1 MDDLVTSTGMSVS
14 TTEGALRTLDVS
26 AMLESFISYLDA
38 SPASVRTYARAIRP
52 FMKFVQENNITA
64 PARKDVIRFRDVL
77 LETRK
82 ASTVQLYMTAVR
94 LFFQWAED
102 TGMYQDITRRVRVS
116 KPNQGMHAK
125 DCLTMNQCIDVLLA
139 ARKQESFM
147 KGTRDFAMIYLMLA
161 GGFRTI
167 EISRANVEDL
177 RQRGEHCV
185 LYVQGKGREDKRE
198 FVRVSPEAAQAVRE
212 YLRVRGAK
220 EGEPLFTA
228 CGNRKGEQGR
238 MSTRSV
244 SKVVKG
250 AMRAAGYDSERLT
263 AHSTRHTAVTMALSR
278 GEPLEKVQQFARHK
292 NIQTTLIYV
301 HELSQDSNDC
311 SDRVGSAIAEAL
323 RSRAA

>member
-1 MDDLVTSTGMSVS
+1 
-14 TTEGALRTLDVS
+14 
-26 AMLESFISYLDA
+26 MLESFISYLDA

-161 GGFRTI
+161 GGSEQLRSPGRTSR
-167 EISRANVEDL
+167 IS
-177 RQRGEHCV
+177 G
-185 LYVQGKGREDKRE
+185 
-198 FVRVSPEAAQAVRE
+198 
-212 YLRVRGAK
+212 RGASIASCM
-220 EGEPLFTA
+220 FRA
-228 CGNRKGEQGR
+228 RAGR
-238 MSTRSV
+238 TNANLSAYLPRLLRPSASTS
-244 SKVVKG
+244 
-250 AMRAAGYDSERLT
+250 
-263 AHSTRHTAVTMALSR
+263 
-278 GEPLEKVQQFARHK
+278 
-292 NIQTTLIYV
+292 
-301 HELSQDSNDC
+301 
-311 SDRVGSAIAEAL
+311 GSAGQKKVSLCSQHAAIAKAN
-323 RSRAA
+323 RDA